1 MADSKRPRSGVPPE
15 GRTVGP
21 TLKKMISIRNLSI
34 PNRIV
39 AIIVIVS
46 SAALLLTGAALVGYD
61 VISARRDLNTTA
73 QTLADVIADNMTA
86 PVQFQDR
93 KAAAETL
100 NSVHTDPS
108 ILAACIY
115 SNSEL
120 FLEHVV
126 GAASCP
132 KQRASRAQTWGSLV
146 VSSSI
151 HDGSK
156 ISGAVQLHASMKSA
170 YAHLRLEI
178 ITIALILGLAS
189 LFAYGLS
196 ARLQKVVSEP
206 ILDLTQTANDVSRRK
221 DYSIRAVKQNED
233 ELGVLV
239 DAFNDMLA
247 QIQTRDVEL
256 RERTSDLARAN
267 RMKDEFLATLS
278 HELRT
283 PLTSILAWAVMLR
296 SGLSG
301 DRRSAALEAIE
312 RNARLQARLIEDL
325 LDVSRIISGKFTMD
339 SSEVGLNQ
347 IIESAVD
354 VVRPAAEAKRIRV
367 RFQPDSDVTHVL
379 GDAARLQQAVWNLLA
394 NAVKFTAERGS
405 VDVRL
410 EKVNGHV
417 RVSVTDN
424 GIGIAPEFL
433 PFVFD
438 RFRQADGSSAR
449 THGGLGLGL
458 AIVRHIVEM
467 HGGSVNV
474 ESEGKGRGTTFTIEL
489 PLVAS
494 EIAGPQSNR
503 MVG

>member
-1 MADSKRPRSGVPPE
+1 
-15 GRTVGP
+15 
-21 TLKKMISIRNLSI
+21 MISIRNLSI

-61 VISARRDLNTTA
+61 IITARRDLTTTA
-73 QTLADVIADNMTA
+73 QTLAEVIADNMKA
-86 PVQFQDR
+86 PVQFQDE
-93 KAAAETL
+93 KAAGETL
-100 NSVHTDPS
+100 NSIRTDPS
-108 ILAACIY
+108 IVAACIY
-115 SNSEL
+115 SGKGL
-120 FLEHVV
+120 FVEHHASSATPCPQQPVG
-126 GAASCP
+126 GAAAWDGVV
-132 KQRASRAQTWGSLV
+132 ASTP
-146 VSSSI
+146 I
-151 HDGSK
+151 KDDGRT
-156 ISGAVQLHASMKSA
+156 IGAVQLHASMKPA

-178 ITIALILGLAS
+178 ITMAVIFVLAS

-196 ARLQKVVSEP
+196 ARLQKVISEP
-206 ILDLTQTANDVSRRK
+206 ILDLTRTANDVSRRK

-256 RERTSDLARAN
+256 RDRTTDLARAN

-283 PLTSILAWAVMLR
+283 PLTSILAWAVLLR
-296 SGLSG
+296 SGLAA

-339 SSEVGLNQ
+339 SSDVGLKP

-367 RFQPDSDVTHVL
+367 RLHTDDAATARVL
-379 GDAARLQQAVWNLLA
+379 GDAARLQQAVWNLLS
-394 NAVKFTAERGS
+394 NAVKFTREHGS
-405 VDVRL
+405 VVVRL
-410 EKVNGHV
+410 ETINGHA
-417 RVSVTDN
+417 RVSVADD
-424 GIGIAPEFL
+424 GVGIAPEFL

-449 THGGLGLGL
+449 LHGGLGLGL

-489 PLVAS
+489 PLIAS
-494 EIAGPQSNR
+494 EIAGPQTNR